1 MIRKMLVVLPLL
13 LACAE
18 QEDAPELDI
27 PEDSI
32 AQADSVGELRPSSQP
47 ASQNVSAELE
57 ASLRD
62 VVRGPTQAE
71 RDAGAQ
77 SWFSEKTAN
86 ALKSVTMDAAGH
98 AMVDFED
105 LRTLIPNASSSAG
118 SEMLLRELNTAV
130 FAFPSVNSVE
140 YRINGSCDVFGEWIQ
155 VGCKGYTRL
164 DK

>member
-1 MIRKMLVVLPLL
+1 VPVMRKVVFTLALL

-18 QEDAPELDI
+18 QRGA
-27 PEDSI
+27 
-32 AQADSVGELRPSSQP
+32 
-47 ASQNVSAELE
+47 AELE
-57 ASLRD
+57 AALRD
-62 VVRGPTQAE
+62 VVRGPTQAQ

-86 ALKSVTMDAAGH
+86 ALESVTIDAAGH

-130 FAFPSVNSVE
+130 FEFPSVKSVE
-140 YRINGSCDVFGEWIQ
+140 YRIRGSCDVFGEWIQ
-155 VGCKGYTRL
+155 VGCKRYTRL
-164 DK
+164 DR